1 MTASANPASPNPASP
16 EKNYRRDF
24 VVFGILGLVILA
36 VYIFQGSV
44 YSTRVFVEAACY
56 AMLALG
62 LNIQWGYA
70 GLFNVGIMGFVA
82 AGAAAS
88 MIVSFPTNPDF
99 WNSDGPTMLAWFV
112 VKLVVAGTLIALAN
126 YAHRFGVGP
135 KLRALL
141 IAIAIAFAWI
151 MLTLHLDVMAEEIE
165 SKAVWMGGLGMP
177 VFVGW
182 VVAAIVAG
190 LIAWFVGK
198 VCLGLRSDYLAIATL
213 GFAQIIK
220 HFLKNADWLTK
231 GTLTVSPLPWPVQ
244 RPEDGE
250 FLLSRALY
258 LSLVAIL
265 VVVIYLA
272 LQRAYHAPWGRMMR
286 AIRDNEEAAEA
297 MGKNVNRRRLE
308 IFIFGC
314 MLMGFGGAMLIHF
327 ASVFDPAGF
336 IDLNH
341 TFLVWVMV
349 ILGGAGNNR
358 GAIFGAL
365 LVYVIWVMSA
375 PIASWF
381 FEQLRVYGDLWFGW
395 EAPSDLDSR
404 ALQMRVFV
412 IGLTI
417 TLVLRLAPR
426 GALPEEIS
434 HKR

>member
-1 MTASANPASPNPASP
+1 MTGPSGTAPAQSPAKS
-16 EKNYRRDF
+16 YLRDF
-24 VVFGILGLVILA
+24 AVFGALGIVILA
-36 VYIFQGSV
+36 VYVFQGAV

-56 AMLALG
+56 AILALG

-88 MIVSFPTNPDF
+88 MIVSFPANPDF
-99 WNSDGPTMLAWFV
+99 WNSQGPAMLVWFV
-112 VKLVVAGTLIALAN
+112 VKLVLSIALIVCAN
-126 YAHRFGVGP
+126 LSHRIGAGP
-135 KLRALL
+135 RLKPLL

-151 MLTLHLDVMAEEIE
+151 MLSAHMDAMAHEIE
-165 SKAVWMGGLGMP
+165 SKATWMGGFGLP

-182 VVAAIVAG
+182 FVAAIVAG

-198 VCLGLRSDYLAIATL
+198 ICLGLRSDYLAIATL

-231 GTLTVSPLPWPVQ
+231 GTLTVSPLPWPVP

-250 FLLSRALY
+250 FLFSRALY
-258 LSLVAIL
+258 LSLVAVF

-297 MGKNVNRRRLE
+297 MGKDVNRRRLE

-314 MLMGFGGAMLIHF
+314 MLMGLGGAMLIHF

-341 TFLVWVMV
+341 TFLIWVMV
-349 ILGGAGNNR
+349 ILGGSGNNR

-381 FEQLRVYGDLWFGW
+381 FDQLRVYGDLWFGW
-395 EAPSDLDSR
+395 EAPSDLDAR

-417 TLVLRLAPR
+417 TLVLRLAPK